1 MRDLNCRWFCA
12 GLNLHSPTVKR
23 RIIGSRSNLENPPK
37 TRLDLSRIFGGGGLV
52 DGGSINSASQLIFSL
67 NLNSDEFVKF
77 ESLADLVLRIL
88 AEASRQMRKSAML
101 KFKFKARQA

>member
-1 MRDLNCRWFCA
+1 M
-12 GLNLHSPTVKR
+12 HSPTVKC

-52 DGGSINSASQLIFSL
+52 GGGSIDSVSQLIFSL

-77 ESLADLVLRIL
+77 ESLADF
-88 AEASRQMRKSAML
+88 SRGEPSNAKVCDA
-101 KFKFKARQA
+101 

>member
-1 MRDLNCRWFCA
+1 
-12 GLNLHSPTVKR
+12 LHSPTVKCR
-23 RIIGSRSNLENPPK
+23 TVGSRSNLDNPPK

-52 DGGSINSASQLIFSL
+52 GGGSIDSVSQLIFSL

>member
-1 MRDLNCRWFCA
+1 M
-12 GLNLHSPTVKR
+12 HSPTVKR
-23 RIIGSRSNLENPPK
+23 RTVGSRSNLENPPK
-37 TRLDLSRIFGGGGLV
+37 TRLDLSRIFGGGGV
-52 DGGSINSASQLIFSL
+52 GGGSINSVSQLIFSL

-101 KFKFKARQA
+101 KFKFKARQALNLS